1 MLRVFEAELTGDFA
15 DGQAGLDEELLRTL
29 DDGILDVALGGSAAL
44 LADEVAKVVGREAG
58 LVGKVCDGGQTV
70 SFRVS
75 ALEILAK
82 LLMEGGEDV
91 AEAPPSL
98 ETCLQGAKLRRIF
111 VTRATISKNGRIFRD
126 SGSN

>member
-1 MLRVFEAELTGDFA
+1 MLGILEAELVGNLA
-15 DGQAGLDEELLRTL
+15 NGQFCFKQKLLRPI
-29 DDGILDVALGGSAAL
+29 DDGILDVMLTGGAAL
-44 LADEVAKVVGREAG
+44 LADEVAEVVGRQAS
-58 LVGKVCDGGQTV
+58 LVGKVSHSGQAV

-75 ALEILAK
+75 AHEILAK

>member
-1 MLRVFEAELTGDFA
+1 MRIFEAELVGYFA
-15 DGQAGLDEELLRTL
+15 DGQTGLNEQLFGAL
-29 DDGILDVALGGSAAL
+29 DDGILDVTLCGGAAL
-44 LADEVAKVVGREAG
+44 LADEVAKVVGRETG

>member
-1 MLRVFEAELTGDFA
+1 MLRIFEAELAGDFA
-15 DGQAGLDEELLRTL
+15 DGQTGLDEQLFRTF
-29 DDGILDVALGGSAAL
+29 DDGILDVTLCGGAAL

-58 LVGKVCDGGQTV
+58 LVGKVSHSGQTI
-70 SFRVS
+70 SLWMS
-75 ALEILAK
+75 APEILAK